1 MKTKLAWLLFLL
13 IICLTTS
20 IATAEEKG
28 KEITGK
34 VTGKA
39 GDPKGMAGVTFKGP
53 NRYMSMTNSM
63 GEFKVKNV
71 AKGQYTVT
79 VSQGNKVQGFMVD
92 IDGVDKL
99 DLKVGW

>member
-1 MKTKLAWLLFLL
+1 MKVKSFLLLFIMLILL
-13 IICLTTS
+13 TFS
-20 IATAEEKG
+20 VAIAQDQG

-39 GDPKGMAGVTFKGP
+39 GDPKALAGVTLNGP
-53 NRYMSMTNSM
+53 SRYMSMTNSM

-71 AKGQYTVT
+71 IKGKYTVT
-79 VSQGNKVQGFMVD
+79 VSQSNKVQGFMIE
-92 IDGVDKL
+92 IDGLDRL